1 MSASR
6 AGRGRR
12 FVTLPVTIVA
22 LVLGLSRAGSAD
34 VYYRMLFERA
44 VFLVETRI
52 EPQAAIPIFQE
63 IILRHGDDRRYA
75 ARSQLYIG
83 LCYKKA
89 GSDQAAPAFRKV
101 LEDYPDQTAVR
112 EIAEA
117 ELGGLKLEPAGSRS
131 GPAAPA
137 ARLVRRF
144 EAGQRIGGLSGDGR
158 TAVLTEIGTD
168 GLLLFDRAGRATRRL
183 ARGLLAGSASG
194 FPEQAAVSPDG
205 TRIVFSWRRDG
216 GEIELRSIRAD
227 GTDARLLSSGLSV
240 AGIRLAAWE
249 PRGDR
254 ILAVLSGPRAA
265 NRAVFIS
272 ATDGSIDPVLDL
284 GARWPGRILPSPDG
298 RYIAYDLYEDPLAP
312 DNDIFLFLMEEKTTV
327 PLVRQ
332 AGDDRLIAWTP
343 DSRGVIYSGGG
354 SGTAGLW
361 LMSLENGRPSL
372 HARWIAESI
381 GRFDP
386 VGLDRGGSLYFRPAI
401 GKEGPA
407 RPGEERQELW
417 EWPRFLPPPSRVLE
431 VPGAF
436 PSIRAAIAAADVGDT
451 VRLGPGAYHEAVVVD
466 KPLRLRGED
475 RRTTEI
481 VGSGAGSVV
490 LITSG
495 DVDVS
500 GITVSGGLDGIEI
513 GAGPDV
519 RRVVLQDMAVVRNAR
534 DGIRSF
540 KTGGYHR
547 VEGCTVADNGQYGLN
562 VHQFLGSVIRDCEVC
577 RNDTGLRPAWSWEIE
592 VKGNRIHHN
601 RSRGILIDS
610 CYNGAISGN
619 LIHANGGAGLSIYYI
634 AGRNT
639 IRDNILIG
647 NAEGIDINL
656 QWGGFGEN
664 RFYHNDLVENR
675 GQVRLT
681 PTGESR
687 SQIWDM
693 GASLGGNFWSD
704 HSGRKIEGAGSA
716 AAPYEL
722 AGGARD
728 RYPLAKPRGRIRATL
743 SIDPGRPGGT
753 GPGEWITTHIELPAG
768 LPLEDIDRTTLRLDG
783 GGPSAGA
790 VTAEGD
796 VDEDGVP
803 DLEVRFP
810 AADVPRIGE
819 VAGAV
824 RELVVTGKLKSGLV
838 FEARKT
844 LTGGDR

>member
-1 MSASR
+1 M
-6 AGRGRR
+6 
-12 FVTLPVTIVA
+12 PVTIVA
-22 LVLGLSRAGSAD
+22 AVLGLSRAGSAD

-83 LCYKKA
+83 LCYKKV
-89 GSDQAAPAFRKV
+89 GSDQAAPAFRKI

-112 EIAEA
+112 EIAES
-117 ELGGLKLEPAGSRS
+117 ELGGLKPDPVGSRA
-131 GPAAPA
+131 GPGAPA
-137 ARLVRRF
+137 ARLIRRF
-144 EAGQRIGGLSGDGR
+144 EAGQRIVGLSGDGR
-158 TAVLTEIGTD
+158 IAVLTEIGTD
-168 GLLLFDRAGRATRRL
+168 GLVLFDRAGRATRRL
-183 ARGLLAGSASG
+183 ARGLLGGSASG
-194 FPEQAAVSPDG
+194 FPEQATVSPEG
-205 TRIVFSWRRDG
+205 TRIVYCWRRDG

-227 GTDARLLSSGLSV
+227 GTDARTLSSGLNV

-254 ILAVLSGPRAA
+254 ILAVLSEPRAA

-272 ATDGSIDPVLDL
+272 AADGSIDPVLDL

-298 RYIAYDLYEDPLAP
+298 RYVAFGLSEDPLDP
-312 DNDIFLFLMEEKTTV
+312 DNDIFLYRLDEKTTV
-327 PLVRQ
+327 PLVKQ
-332 AGDDRLIAWTP
+332 AGDDRLVAWTP
-343 DSRGVIYSGGG
+343 DSRGIVFSGGG

-361 LMSLENGRPSL
+361 LLSLEDGRPRL
-372 HARWIAESI
+372 PARWIAESI

-386 VGLDRGGSLYFRPAI
+386 IGLDRGGSLYFRPAF
-401 GKEGPA
+401 GKESA
-407 RPGEERQELW
+407 TRPGGERHELW

-451 VRLGPGAYHEAVVVD
+451 VLLAPGAYHEAVVID

-481 VGSGAGSVV
+481 VGNGAGSVV
-490 LITSG
+490 LIAAG
-495 DVDVS
+495 DVGVS
-500 GITVSGGLDGIEI
+500 GITVSGGLDGVEI
-513 GAGPDV
+513 AAGPDI
-519 RRVVLQDMAVVRNAR
+519 RRVVLQDMAVIRNAR

-540 KTGGYHR
+540 ETGGYHR
-547 VEGCTVADNGQYGLN
+547 IEGCAVGDNGQYGLN
-562 VHQFLGSVIRDCEVC
+562 VHQFLGSVIRDCDVY

-592 VKGNRIHHN
+592 VEGNRIHHN
-601 RSRGILIDS
+601 RSRGLLIDS

-619 LIHANGGAGLSIYYI
+619 LIHANGGSGLSIYYI

-639 IRDNILIG
+639 VKDNILIG

-664 RFYHNDLVENR
+664 LFYHNDLIDNR
-675 GQVRLT
+675 GQVRSA

-687 SQIWDM
+687 SQIWDR

-704 HSGRKIEGAGSA
+704 HSGRKTEGAGSA

-728 RYPLAKPRGRIRATL
+728 RYPLAKPRNRIRAAL
-743 SIDPGRPGGT
+743 SIDPGRPAGP

-768 LPLEDIDRTTLRLDG
+768 LSLEDIDASTIRLDG
-783 GGPSAGA
+783 EGSPAGT

-796 VDEDGVP
+796 VDEDGIP

-810 AADVPRIGE
+810 AADVLRIRGG
-819 VAGAV
+819 AGAG
-824 RELVVTGKLKSGLV
+824 REIVVTGMLRSGIV

-844 LTGGDR
+844 LTDGDR